1 MTAKIV
7 RNGNQVELD
16 VREILEKGDD
26 PFQEIMQAVE
36 TLKKED
42 IFLLHANFRP
52 DPLLSV
58 MKNKGFKNQV
68 EKKAEKHYQ
77 VTFTRE

>member
-36 TLKKED
+36 TLKKGRY
-42 IFLLHANFRP
+42 F
-52 DPLLSV
+52 
-58 MKNKGFKNQV
+58 
-68 EKKAEKHYQ
+68 
-77 VTFTRE
+77 FTSC